1 MSEQQARDAI
11 KEVLHPIAPEANLDQ
26 VPPDADLRQE
36 LAIDSMDILNFAI
49 GLEDLTGVTIPE
61 SDYRQVTMIR
71 GCTAYLM
78 QRAA

>member
-78 QRAA
+78 QHAA

>member
-1 MSEQQARDAI
+1 
-11 KEVLHPIAPEANLDQ
+11 
-26 VPPDADLRQE
+26 
-36 LAIDSMDILNFAI
+36 MDILNFAI

>member
-49 GLEDLTGVTIPE
+49 EPPE
-61 SDYRQVTMIR
+61 GPVVNF
-71 GCTAYLM
+71 
-78 QRAA
+78 QRRARTLR

>member
-61 SDYRQVTMIR
+61 SDYRQ
-71 GCTAYLM
+71 
-78 QRAA
+78 